1 LWTVCLSLGVITAP
15 PIVSL
20 GQLFFSLEKKRE
32 LRVNLMIPPAA
43 AQGSIKKKRQKNG
56 CNYLGLDW
64 QERFLPPPPLLLS
77 ASCN

>member
-1 LWTVCLSLGVITAP
+1 LWTVCLSLGVITAPP

-43 AQGSIKKKRQKNG
+43 AQGSIKKEAKEWLQLFG
-56 CNYLGLDW
+56 T
-64 QERFLPPPPLLLS
+64 
-77 ASCN
+77 

>member
-1 LWTVCLSLGVITAP
+1 
-15 PIVSL
+15 L

-64 QERFLPPPPLLLS
+64 QERFLPPPAAAAVRLLQLKHFVD
-77 ASCN
+77 CF